1 MTSSPVRPVRPA
13 HRSLLAAAVRP
24 AIAAAFV
31 AAFFLFSPAAAGA
44 QTMKVAVVDTQ
55 RAIDQTEDGMR
66 ATATLKKIFDSRQ
79 QELSRKEQELMK
91 QREELDKQS
100 RVLSQAA
107 IQKQVETW
115 QKQMLELQTTYVEYN
130 KELQKKQRELLL
142 PVQEKVMSAIKSL
155 ANHDQYDM
163 IVDKAM
169 VAFVRGDLDLTDRI
183 IQLANNGGAAPP
195 AGGPAASGA
204 PAPGPGPAPQPQPIP
219 GVPAPPPAPGNH

>member
-1 MTSSPVRPVRPA
+1 MSMRF
-13 HRSLLAAAVRP
+13 SLRIFLASVAA
-24 AIAAAFV
+24 
-31 AAFFLFSPAAAGA
+31 AAFFLVAPAARA
-44 QTMKVAVVDTQ
+44 QAMKVAVVDTQ

-66 ATATLKKIFDSRQ
+66 ATATLKKVFDSRQ
-79 QELSRKEQELMK
+79 QELSRKEAELMK

-142 PVQEKVMSAIKSL
+142 PVQEKVMNAIKLL

-183 IQLANNGGAAPP
+183 IQMANNGSVAPPTPGAAT
-195 AGGPAASGA
+195 GA
-204 PAPGPGPAPQPQPIP
+204 PTAAPGPAPQTQPIP
-219 GVPAPPPAPGNH
+219 GGPMAPPGPPAGNPHP

>member
-1 MTSSPVRPVRPA
+1 MRP
-13 HRSLLAAAVRP
+13 SLRILLASLAAAALLLV
-24 AIAAAFV
+24 
-31 AAFFLFSPAAAGA
+31 SPAAFA
-44 QTMKVAVVDTQ
+44 QSMKVAVVDTQ

-66 ATATLKKIFDSRQ
+66 ATATLKKLFDSRQ

-107 IQKQVETW
+107 IQHQVETW

-142 PVQEKVMSAIKSL
+142 PVQQKVMNAITAL

-169 VAFVRGDLDLTDRI
+169 VAFVRGDLDLTDRV
-183 IQLANNGGAAPP
+183 IQMANNGGAAPP
-195 AGGPAASGA
+195 AGSAA
-204 PAPGPGPAPQPQPIP
+204 PPPPPGPGPAPQPVPVP
-219 GVPAPPPAPGNH
+219 GGPAAPVAPH

>member
-1 MTSSPVRPVRPA
+1 MRPSFRLLLA
-13 HRSLLAAAVRP
+13 SLAAA
-24 AIAAAFV
+24 AAFL
-31 AAFFLFSPAAAGA
+31 LFTPSALA
-44 QTMKVAVVDTQ
+44 QSMKVAVVDTQ

-66 ATATLKKIFDSRQ
+66 ATATLKKLFDSRQ

-142 PVQEKVMSAIKSL
+142 PVQEKVMNAIKSL

-183 IQLANNGGAAPP
+183 IQMANTGGAAP
-195 AGGPAASGA
+195 AA
-204 PAPGPGPAPQPQPIP
+204 PATSAPGPTNAPGPAPQPQPVP
-219 GVPAPPPAPGNH
+219 GAPVPPAAPH

>member
-1 MTSSPVRPVRPA
+1 MRPSFRLLFA
-13 HRSLLAAAVRP
+13 SLAAA
-24 AIAAAFV
+24 AALV
-31 AAFFLFSPAAAGA
+31 LFSPSALA
-44 QTMKVAVVDTQ
+44 QSMKVAVVDTQ

-66 ATATLKKIFDSRQ
+66 ATATLKKLFDSRQ

-130 KELQKKQRELLL
+130 KELQKKQRELLM
-142 PVQEKVMSAIKSL
+142 PVQEKVMNAIKSL

-163 IVDKAM
+163 IIDKAT
-169 VAFVRGDLDLTDRI
+169 VAYVRGDLDLTDRI
-183 IQLANNGGAAPP
+183 IQMANNGGAAP
-195 AGGPAASGA
+195 AAPAASG

-219 GVPAPPPAPGNH
+219 GAPPPAVPPAAPH